1 LAHERDPINFKSE
14 RGKRKMA
21 KTTLK
26 SHDDLVDFVQGC
38 LLFATGGG
46 GNPAEGLKALE
57 EQFSSGKE
65 LSWVD
70 AEALP
75 AGTFVAC
82 AFFMGSSAPL
92 SEEKI
97 KQMHE
102 LGMNE
107 WLLPRNLP
115 HSVKFLENYTGK
127 KISAL
132 IPLEIGGS
140 NMPVPVATA
149 ASLGIFA
156 LNGDFAGRA
165 VPEILQGTAVCKGVS
180 ITPYSCVDKW
190 GNRCIVDAT
199 INMDVSERLG
209 KFISDASF
217 GSTGIC
223 GLMIPVEELSG
234 KYVPNTMDEALACG
248 RLIRAEKLAGR
259 PIADAICEKFGTYK
273 LFRGRVV
280 EKPWEDREG
289 YYWGSHIMEGIG
301 EFVGHRA
308 EVSFKNENHLFY
320 YDGELVVSSPDS
332 ILNVDEKLNESRRN
346 EDIFVGDVLTI
357 LGRACKPEL
366 REMPLLSTLEPR
378 HFGVDK
384 DYTPIEESVLSIKL

>member
-1 LAHERDPINFKSE
+1 
-14 RGKRKMA
+14 MA

-38 LLFATGGG
+38 LLFGTGGG

-57 EQFSSGKE
+57 EQFNSGNE

-70 AEALP
+70 AKDLP
-75 AGTFVAC
+75 KGTFTAC
-82 AFFMGSSAPL
+82 TFLMGSSAPL

-97 KQMHE
+97 TQMHE

-107 WLLPRNLP
+107 WPHPRNLP
-115 HSVKFLENYTGK
+115 LSVKFLEKYTGK

-140 NMPVPVATA
+140 NMPVPVAAA
-149 ASLGIFA
+149 ASLGIYA

-165 VPEILQGTAVCKGVS
+165 VPEIIQGTAVCKGVS
-180 ITPYSCVDKW
+180 ITPYTCVDKW
-190 GNRCIVDAT
+190 GNRCIVDET
-199 INMDVSERLG
+199 MNMEVSERIG

-223 GLMIPVEELSG
+223 GLMIPVEDLSG
-234 KYVPNTMDEALACG
+234 KYVPNTMAEALACG
-248 RLIRAEKLAGR
+248 RVIRAEKMAGR
-259 PIADAICEKFGTYK
+259 PIAGAICEKFGAHK
-273 LFRGRVV
+273 LFRGRVI

-301 EFVGHRA
+301 EFASHRG
-308 EVSFKNENHLFY
+308 EVVFKNENHLFY
-320 YDGELVVSSPDS
+320 YDGELVVSSPDL
-332 ILNVDEKLNESRRN
+332 IMNVDEALNESRRN
-346 EDIFVGDVLTI
+346 EDIIVGDVLTI
-357 LGRACKPEL
+357 LGRACKAEL
-366 REMPLLSTLEPR
+366 REMPLLGTLEPR
-378 HFGVDK
+378 HFGIDK
-384 DYTPIEESVLSIKL
+384 DYVPIEESVLRILK